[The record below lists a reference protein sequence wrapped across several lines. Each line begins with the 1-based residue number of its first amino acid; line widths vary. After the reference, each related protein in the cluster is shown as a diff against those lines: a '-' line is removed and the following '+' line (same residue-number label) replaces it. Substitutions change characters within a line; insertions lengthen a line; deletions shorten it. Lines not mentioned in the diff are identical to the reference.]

1 MERIIPIC
9 SLESELSFT
18 YICSVT
24 IHDIFEVIVKTEFS
38 KVAKCSTLFPV
49 EMKPRI
55 VNDKPRLLPQC
66 INVNATQ
73 GTHTQMKSC
82 DFEDVHNV
90 KLLFRTPDPRQQN
103 GNVLFYIV
111 WFKSEGN
118 DKLFQPGLSI
128 L

>member
-1 MERIIPIC
+1 M
-9 SLESELSFT
+9 
-18 YICSVT
+18 
-24 IHDIFEVIVKTEFS
+24 
-38 KVAKCSTLFPV
+38 
-49 EMKPRI
+49 
-55 VNDKPRLLPQC
+55 PQC

-118 DKLFQPGLSI
+118 DKLFQQHFTDSDARDELI
-128 L
+128 KYKETIC